1 MHFWYCSEQLHKC
14 LACDVSVLGL
24 EQYKEHIATRE
35 HTFSLYKL
43 HNKRKGQRYPQVN
56 YNIDLTDEEFIA
68 LQIER
73 KKYVYLIYIQLCNT
87 SFWF

>member
-24 EQYKEHIATRE
+24 ELYKEHISTRK
-35 HTFSLYKL
+35 HTYSLYKL
-43 HNKRKGQRYPQVN
+43 HNKRTKEQRYPH
-56 YNIDLTDEEFIA
+56 IDLTDEEFIA

-73 KKYVYLIYIQLCNT
+73 KK
-87 SFWF
+87 